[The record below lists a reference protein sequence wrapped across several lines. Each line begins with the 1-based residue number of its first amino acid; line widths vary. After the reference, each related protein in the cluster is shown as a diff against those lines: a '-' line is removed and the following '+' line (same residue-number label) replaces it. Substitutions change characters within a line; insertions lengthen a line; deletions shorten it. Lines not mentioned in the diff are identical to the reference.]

1 MEGIFQH
8 IGVILLKEIYR
19 RTGSVW
25 IPGAIGTA
33 VVALCVV
40 LGLLSVMQGDYF
52 WLVIL
57 FFPAMIGM
65 LLLFGAWSE
74 YRSTIELDD
83 VGMKINYRVFSKS
96 KELNKAGVFLPYDRI
111 SHIRKA
117 LRPGDGYNTQDCFLY
132 TVKLTDGRE
141 LELYLYHFKNQE
153 EAICRSLSQRVTVQ
167 RFTPADPSGP
177 TGAKAIGVLSDV
189 MEIVRQIIGLFS

>member
-1 MEGIFQH
+1 M
-8 IGVILLKEIYR
+8 KEIYR

-25 IPGAIGTA
+25 IPGAIGSA
-33 VVALCVV
+33 AVALCVA
-40 LGLLSVMQGDYF
+40 LGVLSVVRGDYF
-52 WLVIL
+52 WTVIL

-74 YRSTIELDD
+74 HRSTIELDD

-96 KELNKAGVFLPYDRI
+96 KELNKAGVYLPYDRI
-111 SHIRKA
+111 SRIRKT

-132 TVKLTDGRE
+132 NVKLTDGRE
-141 LELYLYHFKNQE
+141 LELYLYHFRKQE
-153 EAICRSLSQRVTVQ
+153 EAICRSLSRRVPVQ
-167 RFTPADPSGP
+167 AFPPADASGL
-177 TGAKAIGVLSDV
+177 TGAKALGVLSDV